1 MCFSIASPGCR
12 HWEHDKIWYY
22 KDFLLE
28 ANEKKWKKSYLPV
41 PVGICNEAFS
51 TAVFETS

>member
-28 ANEKKWKKSYLPV
+28 ANEKKWKKPYLPV
-41 PVGICNEAFS
+41 PVGIWNEAFL